1 MKNMNEM
8 LEEFVQAVAYKM
20 GLKYDVTAQL
30 TWTDTFGPTTR
41 KVENTSD
48 HKGGAYYVARG
59 ILHEDTAGHKAV
71 FTVSLPKDD
80 IEDYITEWFKIEV
93 KNLNWDGDGFRHSEP
108 RYHLPDPASMDASE
122 LETIIKMVKASE
134 NIAEDFRQILEET
147 KSVEH
152 KKAMDEFGLQ

>member
-1 MKNMNEM
+1 MNMNEM
-8 LEEFVQAVAYKM
+8 LEQLIQEIGFQM
-20 GLKYDVTAQL
+20 GKKYDVTVNL
-30 TWTDTFGPTTR
+30 TWTDTYGPTTR

-48 HKGGAYYVARG
+48 HKGSAYYVARG

-108 RYHLPDPASMDASE
+108 RYYLPDPASMDASE

-134 NIAEDFRQILEET
+134 DIAKEFEQILANAKRT
-147 KSVEH
+147 VH
-152 KKAMDEFGLQ
+152 KPFYPF